1 MKTFTADEVKAIV
14 AKAEAAAYT
23 AGSAYFNGKL
33 GGTDRG
39 AVGFAWSTVYNVKG
53 STRLGKALVAAGF
66 SKAYGGGLQ
75 FWMPGRQPC
84 QSIDVHEV
92 AADAF
97 TKVIREELEVECYSG
112 SRMD

>member
-14 AKAEAAAYT
+14 AKAEAAAHA
-23 AGSAYFNGKL
+23 AGSAALARAGRDF
-33 GGTDRG
+33 G
-39 AVGFAWSTVYNVKG
+39 ACGFAWSSVYNVKG
-53 STRLGKALVAAGF
+53 STKLGKALVAAGF
-66 SKAYGGGLQ
+66 RKAYGGGLQ